1 MKENLHLKLTLHT
14 IMQSLARQKK
24 KNSLSLLYAGDAF
37 AFRYYLESIQL
48 KIKGQ
53 WRDAGDRMVKCAELF
68 LRLKMGLEA
77 ATALS
82 EAAECYLKVDK
93 GEALKSLGAAV
104 KSYCDIGRFDIA
116 GKIERKIA
124 IMHYRIKHWDDAAF
138 HYKRCANFLSGDRLI
153 EQSDRCMERAAECL
167 IRIGEIGEAQLIYEK
182 LAVSCVNSNLR
193 RFMSPKMIL
202 KAIFCLFAVAVEFDA
217 PTQEE
222 IDAEALM
229 EAETEASSFRYVA
242 IEKEPTITGT
252 MLDKYE
258 EVYMKNNEY
267 ELTDY
272 VWKCCKEKRFVQNLI
287 ECRRKIK
294 YHEFIDHLYHW
305 NNVHPFDD
313 VSLILLKVPVQELQK
328 DAAIVEARKAA
339 KIAAKN
345 IVSKRK
351 KNKQFGSVSQST
363 KSNDDTTVT
372 SNPTTSISSV

>member
-1 MKENLHLKLTLHT
+1 
-14 IMQSLARQKK
+14 MQSLAQQKK
-24 KNSLSLLYAGDAF
+24 KKSLNLLYAGDAF

-53 WRDAGDRMVKCAELF
+53 WRDAGDKLVKCSELY

-77 ATALS
+77 ATVIC
-82 EAAECYLKVDK
+82 EAAECYMKVDK
-93 GEALKSLGAAV
+93 GEALKSLSTAV
-104 KSYCDIGRFDIA
+104 KAYCDIGRFDIA

-124 IMHYRIKHWDDAAF
+124 LMHYRIKHWEDAAF

-167 IRIGEIGEAQLIYEK
+167 IRIGDIAEAQIIYEK

-193 RFMSPKMIL
+193 RFAAPKMIL
-202 KAIFCLFAVAVEFDA
+202 KCLLCLFGTEITFEQ
-217 PTQEE
+217 PTKQEL
-222 IDAEALM
+222 DAEALL
-229 EAETEASSFRYVA
+229 EAESEASSFRYVA
-242 IEKEPTITGT
+242 IEKEPTIYGA

-258 EVYMKNNEY
+258 EIYMKNNEY
-267 ELTDY
+267 ELTDF
-272 VWKCCKEKRFVQNLI
+272 VWKCSKEKQFVNNLI
-287 ECRRKIK
+287 EFRRKIQ
-294 YHEFIDHLYHW
+294 YHEFIDHLYYW

-313 VSLILLKVPVQELQK
+313 VSLILLKVPVKELQE

-345 IVSKRK
+345 TVMKRK
-351 KNKQFGSVSQST
+351 KNKQFGTSTQST

-372 SNPTTSISSV
+372 SNSNPTTSISSV